1 MSFRIKGPI
10 TILSLLTALNL
21 LNYLDRLVVSA
32 VLPRIKADL
41 GMSGFEAG
49 LLATI
54 FLIGYF
60 VTSPIFG
67 TLGDR
72 GKRTVL
78 ISIGIAI
85 WSLATIASGLAT
97 SKLSLFVA
105 RAIVGVGEASYTA
118 VAPTIIDDLA
128 PPAKKG
134 KWLAIFYAAM
144 PIGAALGYLVGGAVE
159 KNHGWHAA
167 FFVAGAPGLALAFLC
182 LFIAEP
188 ERKTKPERESVI
200 VSARALFPFP
210 IYRRAVLGYAAFT
223 FAMGG
228 FAYWAP
234 NFLADVH
241 HLDLDVANK
250 TFGTIAV
257 VTGVIGALAGG
268 WLGDKAATSWTA
280 ARSSPRNRD
289 ARSDDDNASLGYLR
303 VCAWTTAVGAP
314 LALAAILSPSASAF
328 FKWTFPAEIA
338 LFMSSSPINAVILRS
353 VPVERRA
360 SAMALSVFAIHLLGD
375 LWSPPLIGAI
385 SDAASMRVAMFL
397 VPLGFLVAAG
407 VWWMRAPAAHGMDEK
422 AA

>member
-1 MSFRIKGPI
+1 MKIRGPVA
-10 TILSLLTALNL
+10 ILSLLTAINL

-32 VLPRIKADL
+32 VLSRIKDDL
-41 GMSGFEAG
+41 DMSAFEGG

-72 GKRTVL
+72 GKRVVL
-78 ISIGIAI
+78 ISIGIGI

-97 SKLSLFVA
+97 TKVALFVA
-105 RAIVGVGEASYTA
+105 RAFVGVGEASYTA

-128 PPAKKG
+128 PPEKKG

-144 PIGAALGYLVGGAVE
+144 PIGAALGYLVGGAVG
-159 KNHGWHAA
+159 NAHGWHAA
-167 FFVAGAPGLALAFLC
+167 FFVAGTPGIVLAVLC
-182 LFIAEP
+182 LFIQEP
-188 ERKTKPERESVI
+188 ERKTKPERESAI
-200 VSARALFPFP
+200 ASARALFPFP

-234 NFLADVH
+234 YFLEKAH
-241 HLDLDVANK
+241 HMKLDDANRG
-250 TFGTIAV
+250 FGTIAV
-257 VTGVIGALAGG
+257 VTGVIGALVGG
-268 WLGDKAATSWTA
+268 WIGDRFAAKNHGAKT
-280 ARSSPRNRD
+280 
-289 ARSDDDNASLGYLR
+289 DDDNASLGYLR
-303 VCAWTTAVGAP
+303 VCAWTTLIGAP
-314 LALAAILSPSASAF
+314 LALAAILSPSSNAF

-360 SAMALSVFAIHLLGD
+360 SAMALSVFVIHLLGD
-375 LWSPPLIGAI
+375 LWSPPLIGFIA
-385 SDAASMRVAMFL
+385 DRTNMQTAMWL
-397 VPLGFLVAAG
+397 VPVAFLGSAMIWF
-407 VWWMRAPAAHGMDEK
+407 MRAPAAHGMNEK

>member
-1 MSFRIKGPI
+1 MKIKGPV

-32 VLPRIKADL
+32 VLPRIQTDL
-41 GMSGFEAG
+41 SMSAFEGG

-67 TLGDR
+67 ALGDR
-72 GKRTVL
+72 GKRVVL
-78 ISIGIAI
+78 ISIGIGI

-97 SKLSLFVA
+97 TKTSLFIA
-105 RAIVGVGEASYTA
+105 RAFVGVGEASYTA

-128 PPAKKG
+128 PPGKKG
-134 KWLAIFYAAM
+134 KWLSIFYAAM

-159 KNHGWHAA
+159 KSYGWHAA

-182 LFIAEP
+182 LLVQEP
-188 ERKTKPERESVI
+188 ERKTKPARESVI
-200 VSARALFPFP
+200 ASARALFPFP

-234 NFLADVH
+234 YFLEKAH
-241 HLDLDVANK
+241 QIPLDVANK
-250 TFGTIAV
+250 NFGVIAV
-257 VTGVIGALAGG
+257 VTGVIGALLGG
-268 WLGDKAATSWTA
+268 WIGDRYAAKNHGAKTA
-280 ARSSPRNRD
+280 
-289 ARSDDDNASLGYLR
+289 DDNASLGYLR
-303 VCAWTTAVGAP
+303 VCAWTTLIGAP
-314 LALAAILSPSASAF
+314 LSLIAILSSSGNAF
-328 FKWTFPAEIA
+328 FEWTFPAEIA

-360 SAMALSVFAIHLLGD
+360 SAMALSVFVIHLLGD
-375 LWSPPLIGAI
+375 LWSPPLIGFIA
-385 SDAASMRVAMFL
+385 DRTRMQTAMWL
-397 VPLGFLVAAG
+397 VPVAFLISG
-407 VWWMRAPAAHGMDEK
+407 IIWFKRAPAAHGMTETV
-422 AA
+422 A

>member
-1 MSFRIKGPI
+1 MQMKIKGPVV
-10 TILSLLTALNL
+10 ILSLLTAINL

-32 VLPRIKADL
+32 VLPRIKSDL
-41 GMSGFEAG
+41 DMSGFEAG

-72 GKRTVL
+72 GKRTLL

-97 SKLSLFVA
+97 NKIELFIA

-167 FFVAGAPGLALAFLC
+167 FFVAGAPGLVLAFLC
-182 LFIAEP
+182 LFIQEP
-188 ERKTKPERESVI
+188 ERKTVAHRESAI

-241 HLDLDVANK
+241 HIELDVANK

-257 VTGVIGALAGG
+257 VTGVIGALFGG
-268 WLGDKAATSWTA
+268 FIGDRAALK
-280 ARSSPRNRD
+280 NRG
-289 ARSDDDNASLGYLR
+289 AKTDDDNASLGYLR
-303 VCAWTTAVGAP
+303 VCMWTTLVGAP
-314 LALAAILSPSASAF
+314 LALIAILSPSAGAF

-385 SDAASMRVAMFL
+385 SDVLSMRPAMFL

-407 VWWMRAPAAHGMDEK
+407 IWWMRPPREHGMNEK